1 MAEPHYS
8 APSSVRRQAE
18 ESERLIREAQEAAA
32 ASNDSDAE
40 KEVVDNESN
49 APADPP
55 PKPDDQDNK
64 AQKAP
69 FDPATATAEQLRVE
83 LEKAYQRNSTLQGKY
98 RAEVPRL
105 NTQVSELK
113 AELKVLREKLA
124 DLPGPEKSD
133 TPDAFAEHP
142 SYQYFVDEFGPEAA
156 EHMLSLA
163 RATQTPPTKTATT
176 HQSDTD
182 PQEGDETPE
191 QAHQKR
197 LVAMQEFVDDIL
209 WAGAFAEI
217 DNDPDF
223 HQWLDENDLREGTTR
238 KAALNRYFHN
248 GDIHRA
254 AGFWSDWANL
264 NQRAASAPNPDPREL
279 LIENDT
285 SNPGADD
292 PAPGA
297 EFIRA
302 SEVNQFYKDVS
313 LGKYRGRDDEYKQRE
328 AEIMA
333 ATSAGRIIEDER
345 RVSR

>member
-18 ESERLIREAQEAAA
+18 ESERLIREANEAAQ
-32 ASNDSDAE
+32 ASNNSDADRDD
-40 KEVVDNESN
+40 VDNESN
-49 APADPP
+49 ASAEPE
-55 PKPDDQDNK
+55 QTQGTVQNV
-64 AQKAP
+64 P

-83 LEKAYQRNSTLQGKY
+83 LQKANQRYSTLQGKY

-113 AELKVLREKLA
+113 AELKVMKEKPA
-124 DLPGPEKSD
+124 NLPGPEKSD

-142 SYQYFVDEFGPEAA
+142 SYQYFVDEFGAEAA

-163 RATQTPPTKTATT
+163 RATQTPPSKTATT
-176 HQSDTD
+176 HQTETD
-182 PQEGDETPE
+182 PHEGSDTPE
-191 QAHQKR
+191 QAHQRR

-209 WAGAFAEI
+209 WTGAFSEF

-223 HQWLDENDLREGTTR
+223 HQWLDERDLREGTTR

-264 NQRAASAPNPDPREL
+264 TKRAASAPNLDPREL

-285 SNPGADD
+285 SNPGANN

-297 EFIRA
+297 DFIRA

-313 LGKYRGRDDEYKQRE
+313 LGKYRGRDEEYRQRE